1 MTMNEIS
8 HGLVSRYLAIISSD
22 HFLQCHALHQVLKGE
37 LPPSALNEIGAAYGE
52 PIAAKAKEKTAVAA
66 NTGGEEDEEEGD
78 GDRGGSGSGGGR
90 GKCPFMHNT
99 KHDMKPSGSASSGR
113 CPFAG

>member
-1 MTMNEIS
+1 MT
-8 HGLVSRYLAIISSD
+8 R
-22 HFLQCHALHQVLKGE
+22 LHQVLKGE

-52 PIAAKAKEKTAVAA
+52 PIAAKAKDKTAVAA
-66 NTGGEEDEEEGD
+66 HNTGGEEEGGNDDEED
-78 GDRGGSGSGGGR
+78 GGRGGSGGGGGR
-90 GKCPFMHNT
+90 GKCPFMHNA